1 MVSGRRQVLTD
12 EVQLEIEEMFS
23 HDFLRGHVAHPSEWE
38 NRMWSADR
46 QQRRRQLQGVSGNN
60 VVVSETVNEQ
70 QRSFE

>member
-1 MVSGRRQVLTD
+1 MVLGRRQVLTD

-23 HDFLRGHVAHPSEWE
+23 NNFLRGHVTHPSEWE
-38 NRMWSADR
+38 NRMWSANR
-46 QQRRRQLQGVSGNN
+46 QQCRRQLQGVSGNN

>member
-1 MVSGRRQVLTD
+1 MVLGGRQVLTD

-23 HDFLRGHVAHPSEWE
+23 NNFLRGHVTHPSEWE
-38 NRMWSADR
+38 NRMWSANR
-46 QQRRRQLQGVSGNN
+46 QQCRRQLQGVSGNN